1 MLKSLRVHAGVVI
14 AAVLVVLVADQLSSY
29 NRFLAGQ
36 LAVLIITSLGLSILV
51 GTAGQLSL
59 ASAAFLG
66 IGAYGVPILMTHH
79 WPLLAACVGVL
90 VGAWLLGSVLGLVS
104 LRLDGFYLAIV
115 TFGFLAVFDVFIAH
129 GGTLTGGSLGLVAP
143 LASIGSTPLT
153 SDNVA
158 VAALVIAVVGAAATL
173 IKVDPKLAA
182 LTGIP
187 TVWMK
192 SSAFALSAVFAAV
205 AGILQVFLLGT
216 ASPASYSVST
226 SIQDLTVVVVGGLA
240 GSALGTVVA
249 AIVLFEVPYL
259 VPALGTYSDYFYAAL
274 LLVVLAAFPTGLGG
288 VVEIARRRA
297 RILFSRKATA

>member
-1 MLKSLRVHAGVVI
+1 
-14 AAVLVVLVADQLSSY
+14 
-29 NRFLAGQ
+29 
-36 LAVLIITSLGLSILV
+36 
-51 GTAGQLSL
+51 
-59 ASAAFLG
+59 
-66 IGAYGVPILMTHH
+66 MTHH

-158 VAALVIAVVGAAATL
+158 VAALVIAVVGAAATHALMRSRVGRAMTL

-249 AIVLFEVPYL
+249 AIVLFDVPYL